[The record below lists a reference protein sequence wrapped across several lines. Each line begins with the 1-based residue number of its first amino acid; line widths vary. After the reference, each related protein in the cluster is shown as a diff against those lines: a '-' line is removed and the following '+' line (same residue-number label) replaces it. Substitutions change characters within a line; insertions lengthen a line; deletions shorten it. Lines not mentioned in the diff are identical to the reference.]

1 MKRLAG
7 VGVVIIL
14 CGSLFAQTGKTTQ
27 SAQAGQ
33 AEKKLPVDTI
43 VRLGGKKIPCKV
55 TNISTTTILYT
66 DLEKNQSQAIER
78 KEVEM
83 IIFKNGHK
91 EQINKPVLIMVD
103 EGQWESILVTKEK
116 NDVQGLYDRGKIMA
130 KSAPSS
136 KSKKAAMQSAI
147 IKLQKKAANLQG
159 SMILITKTE
168 NYGGYDEN
176 PGYEIEAIVYGKE
189 PLEKGTDVVKDKDKT
204 PPKK

>member
-1 MKRLAG
+1 MKRIAG
-7 VGVVIIL
+7 VWMAIIL
-14 CGSLFAQTGKTTQ
+14 CGIVSAQTAKTTQ
-27 SAQAGQ
+27 SSQSGQ
-33 AEKKLPVDTI
+33 PAKALPVDTI

-55 TNISTTTILYT
+55 TNISSSSILYT
-66 DLEKNQSQAIER
+66 DLEKKQSQAIER

-83 IIFKNGHK
+83 IIFKNGMK

-116 NDVQGLYDRGKIMA
+116 NDVQGLYDRGKITA

-176 PGYEIEAIVYGKE
+176 PGYELEAIVYGKE
-189 PLEKGTDVVKDKDKT
+189 PLEKGTDVVKDNKT

>member
-1 MKRLAG
+1 
-7 VGVVIIL
+7 
-14 CGSLFAQTGKTTQ
+14 
-27 SAQAGQ
+27 
-33 AEKKLPVDTI
+33 
-43 VRLGGKKIPCKV
+43 
-55 TNISTTTILYT
+55 
-66 DLEKNQSQAIER
+66 
-78 KEVEM
+78 M
-83 IIFKNGHK
+83 IIFKNGMK

-116 NDVQGLYDRGKIMA
+116 NDVQGLYDRGKITA

-168 NYGGYDEN
+168 NYGGYDEH
-176 PGYEIEAIVYGKE
+176 PGNELEAIVYGKE
-189 PLEKGTDVVKDKDKT
+189 PLEKGTDVVKDNKT